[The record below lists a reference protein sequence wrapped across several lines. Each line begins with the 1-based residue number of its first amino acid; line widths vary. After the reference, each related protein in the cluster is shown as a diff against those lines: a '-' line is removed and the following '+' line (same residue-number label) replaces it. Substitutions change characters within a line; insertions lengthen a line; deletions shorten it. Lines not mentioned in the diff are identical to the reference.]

1 MPEDSAPPRDL
12 THLMLSVL
20 FIGVLIAGSFWVVR
34 PFLMPLLWAAVIVVA
49 TWPLFER
56 IEARLGGRHGLAV
69 AVMSAAIL
77 LVIIVPIALA
87 VVTIAGRFGDLTA
100 KVGALSTLTVPA
112 PPEWVGRIPLAGD
125 KIAAGWQEFAALGP
139 DERTA
144 ALAPHAKRA
153 AGWFVAKAGG
163 FGVTMLTFLLTVII
177 ATILY
182 ANGATVRRGIFAFA
196 RRLAGQRGEDA
207 ATLAGRAIRG
217 VVLGVVVTALI
228 QAGLSGVGLVL
239 VGIPAAGL
247 LVAVMLMLCLA
258 QLGPL
263 LIMLPAVAW
272 VYWSGR
278 PVAGTVLLVIAVVAG
293 TLDNVV
299 RPILIKRGADLPL
312 LLIFAGVIGGL
323 VAFGVIG
330 LFVGPMVLAVTYTLL
345 AEWVAGTPPQQAAE
359 ASGG

>member
-1 MPEDSAPPRDL
+1 MPEESAPPRDL

-20 FIGVLIAGSFWVVR
+20 FIGILIAGSFWVVR
-34 PFLMPLLWAAVIVVA
+34 PFLMPLLWAGVIVVA

-56 IEARLGGRHGLAV
+56 VEARLKGRHGIAV
-69 AVMSAAIL
+69 TVMSAAIL
-77 LVIIVPIALA
+77 LVIIVPITLA
-87 VVTIAGRFGDLTA
+87 VVTIGGHFGNLTA

-125 KIAAGWQEFAALGP
+125 KISAGWQAFAALAP

-144 ALAPHAKRA
+144 AVAPYAKRA
-153 AGWFVAKAGG
+153 AAWFVAKAGG
-163 FGVTMLTFLLTVII
+163 FGMAMLSFLLTVII

-182 ANGATVRRGIFAFA
+182 ANGTTVRKGIFAFA
-196 RRLAGQRGEDA
+196 RRLAGQRGEDV
-207 ATLAGRAIRG
+207 ATLAGKAIRG
-217 VVLGVVVTALI
+217 VVLGVVITALI
-228 QAGLSGVGLVL
+228 QAGLSAVGLVL

-247 LVAVMLMLCLA
+247 LAAVMLMLCLA

-299 RPILIKRGADLPL
+299 RPMLIRKGADLPL
-312 LLIFAGVIGGL
+312 LLIFSGVIGGL

-330 LFVGPMVLAVTYTLL
+330 LFVGPVVLAVTYTLL
-345 AEWVAGTPPQQAAE
+345 SEWVAGAPPRKAAAAVGE
-359 ASGG
+359 